1 MAAYGT
7 AAALAGQLDLR
18 DDQLMLHTILA
29 EERHADALMTNLAKS
44 QIHMDA
50 LVA

>member
-1 MAAYGT
+1 
-7 AAALAGQLDLR
+7 
-18 DDQLMLHTILA
+18 MLHTILA
-29 EERHADALMTNLAKS
+29 EERHAGALMTNLAKS